1 MSAIDPLGIAIKA
14 LEEMEASREWWRKQ
28 THQGLAHIEE
38 LEAVMGAIKALLVG
52 GGWYPD
58 GYTPTA
64 EEVPGILAQV
74 LHDLDGAREELAEV
88 LGKLDTLRV
97 ERDKWKLAAMRQYDL
112 SEARHRRIGELE
124 AELEQERT
132 WHGYTKAS
140 LRGSLQDADAWREVR
155 RLEDHERAAMIF
167 ALQAG
172 AWLEVRWK
180 ERDLILSITP
190 EEPVDEPGD

>member
-38 LEAVMGAIKALLVG
+38 L
-52 GGWYPD
+52 
-58 GYTPTA
+58 A
-64 EEVPGILAQV
+64 EV
-74 LHDLDGAREELAEV
+74 LHDLEGAREELAEV